1 MKVRVKI
8 FMEYRKK
15 LGWAEKDI
23 ELPEGATIADLL
35 RAIGLPEALEELKR
49 GRGIVLRNGRNVLVG
64 KGPEERLSD
73 GDTVV
78 IFPPAGGG

>member
-1 MKVRVKI
+1 MRVRVRL
-8 FMEYRKK
+8 FMEYRQK
-15 LGWAEKDI
+15 LGWAEKEV

-35 RAIGLPEALEELKR
+35 KTIGLLEALEELKR
-49 GRGIVLRNGRNVLVG
+49 GRGIILRNGRNVLTS
-64 KGPEERLSD
+64 KGSEEPLSD